1 MKGIKHIVA
10 VVAVVL
16 ATFGCSDAVVAQE
29 YLYPFPE
36 VEQPTN
42 KVKVEWGAGIGAV
55 YTGIDKVSLPELKL
69 ISHLA
74 LQGHLDMA
82 VVLGK
87 YFAVESEIIYQKGK
101 IDALYKDKLYEV
113 NASTVEVPVMA
124 SLRLCDGMFR
134 VGGGVSFGVLSS
146 SGYLNGYDSY
156 LFGPITPTWNLT
168 AGVGVY
174 VARMVLIDLRYTHA
188 LQDNINQIGSAKRRP
203 GIDFSS
209 RTHKVSLGATIL
221 F

>member
-1 MKGIKHIVA
+1 M
-10 VVAVVL
+10 
-16 ATFGCSDAVVAQE
+16 
-29 YLYPFPE
+29 
-36 VEQPTN
+36 
-42 KVKVEWGAGIGAV
+42 
-55 YTGIDKVSLPELKL
+55 
-69 ISHLA
+69 
-74 LQGHLDMA
+74 
-82 VVLGK
+82 
-87 YFAVESEIIYQKGK
+87 
-101 IDALYKDKLYEV
+101 
-113 NASTVEVPVMA
+113 
-124 SLRLCDGMFR
+124 
-134 VGGGVSFGVLSS
+134 SFGVLSS